1 MSLTLTD
8 NSSVLAAYY
17 FSAVDRSDGHY
28 ELDLTDIEIYHTIS
42 NVNSLNNKFYFDEEI
57 IISEELYEIRDINKY
72 LRHAIL

>member
-17 FSAVDRSDGHY
+17 FPAVDRSDGHY
-28 ELDLTDIEIYHTIS
+28 ELGLTDIEIYTIS